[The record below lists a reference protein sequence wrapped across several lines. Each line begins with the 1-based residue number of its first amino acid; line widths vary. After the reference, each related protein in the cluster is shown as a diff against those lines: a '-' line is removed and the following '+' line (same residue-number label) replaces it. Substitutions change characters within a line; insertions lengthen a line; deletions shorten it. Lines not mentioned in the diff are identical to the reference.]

1 MKILLL
7 TSLYPDIKST
17 TYQRQTK
24 ALHNFT
30 KVWVRQ
36 EGTEVLVI
44 KLHYYPL
51 DSQIYQAQQAYQ
63 KDQVPIEHCYIF
75 DKGIFRIRP
84 QNISFLPLYIRL
96 KLSGQT
102 LDDYNWQKL
111 TSLLNKH
118 DFRPDIIV
126 GHSML
131 CFQQSRQ
138 LAEHYRLPFV
148 LGFHRSDVVNW
159 KSGERWGQYIHG
171 NIKQAAG
178 IVSRS
183 PSVEKELLPLIEPYS
198 KPLFTAV
205 SGIHPNWIISIDE
218 AMEKLESWKSGRRAV
233 RLISVCAL
241 QSLKN
246 IDINL
251 RVLAKL
257 PDSID
262 YRYEIIGSG
271 EEAEALKS
279 LAGELGLE
287 DRVRFHGHLSHSEVM
302 EKLRKTDIF
311 IMVSSPETLGLAY
324 LEAMARGN
332 IVIGSK
338 GQGIA
343 GIANSPNEVM
353 LVNARDE
360 EDLRKA
366 LQDLMLNW
374 KIAQLKEMLSASL
387 AKINQLREETV
398 ALDYLKFLEEL
409 VFRKKEPN
417 NK

>member
-17 TYQRQTK
+17 SYQRQTK

-30 KVWVRQ
+30 KVWVR
-36 EGTEVLVI
+36 EAGTEVLVI

-51 DSQIYQAQQAYQ
+51 DSQHFGPQQAYER
-63 KDQVPIEHCYIF
+63 DQVPIEHCYIF
-75 DKGIFRIRP
+75 DKGIFRLRP

-102 LDDYNWQKL
+102 LEDYNWQKL

-118 DFRPDIIV
+118 DFRPDIIL

-131 CFQQSRQ
+131 SFQQSRQ
-138 LAEHYRLPFV
+138 LAEHYRIPFV
-148 LGFHRSDVVNW
+148 LGFHRSDVVKW
-159 KSGERWGQYIHG
+159 KTSERWGQYIHQ
-171 NIKQAAG
+171 NIRKANG

-183 PSVEKELLPLIEPYS
+183 PSVEKALLPHIEPYS
-198 KPLFTAV
+198 VPQFTAV
-205 SGIHPNWIISIDE
+205 SGIHPDWIISADE
-218 AMEKLESWKSGRRAV
+218 AMERLENWKTGRKPV
-233 RLISVCAL
+233 RLVSVCAL
-241 QSLKN
+241 QKLKN

-251 RVLAKL
+251 RVMAKL

-262 YRYEIIGSG
+262 YSYEIIGSG
-271 EEAEALKS
+271 EEAEGLKR
-279 LAGELGLE
+279 LASELGLE
-287 DRVRFHGHLSHSEVM
+287 KRVSFHGHLSHSEVM

-332 IVIGSK
+332 IVIGAK
-338 GQGIA
+338 GHGIS
-343 GIANSPNEVM
+343 GIANSPDEVM
-353 LVNARDE
+353 LVDARDE
-360 EDLRKA
+360 EQLLKA
-366 LQDLMLNW
+366 LEDLILNW
-374 KIAQLKEMLSASL
+374 SLAQLKDMLSASL

-398 ALDYLKFLEEL
+398 ALNYLKFLEEI
-409 VFRKKEPN
+409 VYRNKEAKN
-417 NK
+417 R